1 MIESMK
7 TSVQRII
14 TLCVAIASAVLIYFL
29 FHRSVEALIVAI
41 MVAGSGIWRFFRGS
55 DDDDGPDPNGN
66 YERRE

>member
-1 MIESMK
+1 MIGSMK

-41 MVAGSGIWRFFRGS
+41 MVAGSGVWHFFKGS
-55 DDDDGPDPNGN
+55 NDDDGPDPNRS

>member
-1 MIESMK
+1 MMEDMK

-29 FHRSVEALIVAI
+29 FHRSVESLVVAI
-41 MVAGSGIWRFFRGS
+41 MVAGSGIWRFFKGA
-55 DDDDGPDPNGN
+55 DDDDGPNPNCD